1 MIQPGDKAP
10 EFELADSD
18 MNIIKSSDCS
28 GQNYIVY
35 FYPKDDTPGCT
46 IEATEFT
53 DLMSEFEKLN
63 TKIIGV
69 SKDNC
74 ISHGNFRDKYG
85 LTVRLL
91 ADVDGKMCEA
101 FDAWQEKEKNG
112 VKKMGIVRSTFI
124 IDAQG
129 IVRHAIYNVTPKGH
143 AEQVLELVKAL

>member
-10 EFELADSD
+10 EFELPDSD
-18 MNIIKSSDCS
+18 MNIIKSSDCT
-28 GQNYIVY
+28 GQNFVVY

-46 IEATEFT
+46 MEATEFT
-53 DLMSEFEKLN
+53 DLMPEFEKLN
-63 TKIIGV
+63 TKIVGV

-101 FDAWQEKEKNG
+101 FGVWQEKEKNG

-124 IDAQG
+124 IDTEG
-129 IVRHAIYNVTPKGH
+129 VVRHAIYNVTPKGH
-143 AEQVLELVKAL
+143 AEDILEMVKAL

>member
-10 EFELADSD
+10 EFELPDSD
-18 MNIIKSSDCS
+18 MNIIKSSDCN
-28 GQNYIVY
+28 GQNFVVY

-46 IEATEFT
+46 MEATEFT

-63 TKIIGV
+63 TKIVGV

-101 FDAWQEKEKNG
+101 FGVWQEKEKNG

-129 IVRHAIYNVTPKGH
+129 IVRHAMYNVTPKGH
-143 AEQVLELVKAL
+143 AEQILELVKAL